1 MPVLLVPLVIVFAS
15 AAVAALFWLT
25 PLAGRLSITRLAW
38 LLALAPLAAFVL
50 LLSFIPAIPNEQA
63 LTWSFEWIP
72 ALGLH
77 VGLYF
82 DNLSAL
88 FALIVTGIGMLVVVY
103 AGYYFKETRALTPT
117 LSQGERGPELP
128 LPMGEGRGEG
138 IQKTS
143 NHTPRKHTQT
153 DRSLSP
159 QQLIYYRDNWYI
171 AAYCHYRKELRVFA
185 IDNISSEKYWS
196 NPLYPLIRNTWR
208 NSLPRPTAS
217 SAA

>member
-138 IQKTS
+138 NQKS
-143 NHTPRKHTQT
+143 VNHHHLHTIKCRKIGVIESTPGLR
-153 DRSLSP
+153 LS
-159 QQLIYYRDNWYI
+159 
-171 AAYCHYRKELRVFA
+171 KSGA
-185 IDNISSEKYWS
+185 IK
-196 NPLYPLIRNTWR
+196 PF
-208 NSLPRPTAS
+208 NSKGYEHFS
-217 SAA
+217 